1 VDAILA
7 QLVQDIFDFKPKA
20 LAQSDLRFL
29 GLFVA
34 NVGVCPRLGVF
45 ALCSLGRDFALP
57 ASAPQ
62 RLPIAPSTFTAPAT
76 SVCGGQ
82 LRNSTAIYSEKFK
95 LAQM

>member
-1 VDAILA
+1 
-7 QLVQDIFDFKPKA
+7 
-20 LAQSDLRFL
+20 
-29 GLFVA
+29 
-34 NVGVCPRLGVF
+34 VF

-62 RLPIAPSTFTAPAT
+62 RLPIPPSTVTAPAT